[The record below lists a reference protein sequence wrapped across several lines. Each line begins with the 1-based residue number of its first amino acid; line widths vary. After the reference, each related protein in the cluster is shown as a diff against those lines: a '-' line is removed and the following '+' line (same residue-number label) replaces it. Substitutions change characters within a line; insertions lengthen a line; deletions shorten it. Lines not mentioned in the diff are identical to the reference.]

1 MVRMYRGA
9 DPAPM
14 DPRLLETLRQG
25 HGVLTR
31 WQALEH
37 VPEGVLRGL
46 VSSGELVAVRH
57 GVLVDGDVHRSAD
70 PAGLAAISVRAEQAV
85 RRRGEV
91 TTG

>member
-70 PAGLAAISVRAEQAV
+70 PAGLAAIAVRAEQAV